1 MPEESSSAAQNK
13 MGELYVDFGTKG
25 AGGLLKS
32 LNGIK
37 AQFLLT
43 KTAAEQAIKPL
54 VGVSKGA
61 TGGVTELNK
70 LNAVTGLSIK
80 QLQDLKIWS
89 ELNNISFGEL
99 AGQIQNMQRN
109 LLDIRLG
116 RGDVSGYQ
124 LLGLDPSS
132 LDYRKPMEA
141 FSKIRE
147 RVQQVDAATGAL
159 ALRQLGFS
167 EDLLYAFKQSNNQ
180 FDQRLKLNNKEIDS
194 LNKQQRAWNTL
205 STTWNQAQSKFIA
218 NQGWIVDLLE
228 KTTNAIEQLN
238 MIMTGSPEQR
248 YETINQGVG
257 GLFKNTGHFLR
268 SLFLFDLD
276 PNKSSIFQQLG
287 MNMGKELSNY
297 FKYTF
302 SGQKASLSGGGTVA
316 AFPTVGSSNS
326 QASWQPQNFNT
337 NNNYKNSS
345 YNSNNTVNVNQYI
358 SGNNAQEIANTS
370 QSMMLNQ
377 LNNIEMINTQGR

>member
-1 MPEESSSAAQNK
+1 MPNESSSAAQNK

-54 VGVSKGA
+54 VGMSKGA
-61 TGGVTELNK
+61 AGGVTELNK

-218 NQGWIVDLLE
+218 NQGWIVNLLE

-238 MIMTGSPEQR
+238 MLMAGSPEQR
-248 YETINQGVG
+248 YEAINQGAG
-257 GLFKNTGHFLR
+257 GLFQNTGHFLR

-276 PNKSSIFQQLG
+276 PNKSSMFQNLG

-302 SGQKASLSGGGTVA
+302 SGQKASLSGGGTVT
-316 AFPTVGSSNS
+316 AFPTVGSSSS

-337 NNNYKNSS
+337 NNSS

-358 SGNNAQEIANTS
+358 TGNNAQEIANTS